1 MNDLSKACLDE
12 AKNSM
17 QSSLGFLEKELAKI
31 RAGKANPGMLDGVKV
46 DYYGTMTEISQVA
59 NINTPDAR
67 SIVIQPWEK
76 TIVGAIN
83 KAILDANLGFTPRH
97 EGDILRIVI
106 PPLTEERRK
115 ELCKQ
120 AKTEVENAKVNVR
133 NVRRKVM
140 DEVKK
145 LTKKEYFVRGCTA
158 LLDAVGGAI
167 HHIGNIHKY
176 ARPEDVPEHTIFV
189 ITTDGLENASRRY
202 GSDKVKRMIE
212 RQKEKYGWE
221 FLFLGANIDA
231 VETAEHIGIS
241 RNRAA
246 NYRADGEGTAHMFG
260 AMAKAVSSM
269 RCSVALKEDWA
280 AELEED
286 AKRR

>member
-17 QSSLGFLEKELAKI
+17 QTAISFLDKELTKI

-97 EGDILRIVI
+97 EGDLLRIVI

-120 AKTEVENAKVNVR
+120 AKTEIENSKVNIRNARR
-133 NVRRKVM
+133 NVMDKVKKLKDKSVPE
-140 DEVKK
+140 DEVKQVE
-145 LTKKEYFVRGCTA
+145 KELQDIT
-158 LLDAVGGAI
+158 DK
-167 HHIGNIHKY
+167 HIAECDKIY
-176 ARPEDVPEHTIFV
+176 
-189 ITTDGLENASRRY
+189 TT
-202 GSDKVKRMIE
+202 
-212 RQKEKYGWE
+212 KEKE
-221 FLFLGANIDA
+221 IMS
-231 VETAEHIGIS
+231 I
-241 RNRAA
+241 
-246 NYRADGEGTAHMFG
+246 
-260 AMAKAVSSM
+260 
-269 RCSVALKEDWA
+269 
-280 AELEED
+280 
-286 AKRR
+286 

>member
-17 QSSLGFLEKELAKI
+17 QTAISFLDKELMKI

-97 EGDILRIVI
+97 EGDILRIIV

-115 ELCKQ
+115 ELCKA
-120 AKTEVENAKVNVR
+120 AKTEVENTKVNIRNARR
-133 NVRRKVM
+133 NVMDKVKKLKDKSVPE
-140 DEVKK
+140 DEVKQVE
-145 LTKKEYFVRGCTA
+145 KELQDIT
-158 LLDAVGGAI
+158 DK
-167 HHIGNIHKY
+167 HIAECDKI
-176 ARPEDVPEHTIFV
+176 
-189 ITTDGLENASRRY
+189 LEA
-202 GSDKVKRMIE
+202 
-212 RQKEKYGWE
+212 KEKE
-221 FLFLGANIDA
+221 IMS
-231 VETAEHIGIS
+231 I
-241 RNRAA
+241 
-246 NYRADGEGTAHMFG
+246 
-260 AMAKAVSSM
+260 
-269 RCSVALKEDWA
+269 
-280 AELEED
+280 
-286 AKRR
+286 

>member
-17 QSSLGFLEKELAKI
+17 KSSLSFLDKELTKI

-67 SIVIQPWEK
+67 SIIIQPWEK
-76 TIVGAIN
+76 TLVGAIN

-120 AKTEVENAKVNVR
+120 AKTEVDNAKVNVR

-140 DEVKK
+140 DEVKQVEK
-145 LTKKEYFVRGCTA
+145 DLQDITDK
-158 LLDAVGGAI
+158 
-167 HHIGNIHKY
+167 HIADCDK
-176 ARPEDVPEHTIFV
+176 IF
-189 ITTDGLENASRRY
+189 AA
-202 GSDKVKRMIE
+202 
-212 RQKEKYGWE
+212 KEKE
-221 FLFLGANIDA
+221 IMS
-231 VETAEHIGIS
+231 I
-241 RNRAA
+241 
-246 NYRADGEGTAHMFG
+246 
-260 AMAKAVSSM
+260 
-269 RCSVALKEDWA
+269 
-280 AELEED
+280 
-286 AKRR
+286 